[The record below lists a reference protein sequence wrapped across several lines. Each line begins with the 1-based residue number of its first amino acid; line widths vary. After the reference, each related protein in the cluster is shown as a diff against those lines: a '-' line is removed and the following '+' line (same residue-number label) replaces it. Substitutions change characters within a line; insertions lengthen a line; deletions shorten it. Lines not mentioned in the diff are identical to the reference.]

1 MEGEEAGGKERGTLG
16 EKKKY
21 LIMLLLIICLAGAG
35 AGAKTRSRR
44 VCALVVSCG

>member
-1 MEGEEAGGKERGTLG
+1 MEGEEAGREERGRLG

-21 LIMLLLIICLAGAG
+21 LIMLLLIIRLAGAG